1 MEKANVKPGHTTNA
15 KKKLLYWKSKKKSK
29 RKSKCKKKMEKGK
42 KGKKKKKANNK
53 QKKGCA
59 FLLLFSFFQKKLEKA
74 EKSKS
79 FFAFSVAF
87 FIFSYLHVFRFIQKS
102 DFLECIFGLFFIA
115 VCLRWIWLT

>member
-1 MEKANVKPGHTTNA
+1 MQRKSYCIGKAKKANEKVNA
-15 KKKLLYWKSKKKSK
+15 KKKWKKEKK
-29 RKSKCKKKMEKGK
+29 E
-42 KGKKKKKANNK
+42 KKKANNK

-87 FIFSYLHVFRFIQKS
+87 FIFSYLHVFSLHSK
-102 DFLECIFGLFFIA
+102 
-115 VCLRWIWLT
+115 V